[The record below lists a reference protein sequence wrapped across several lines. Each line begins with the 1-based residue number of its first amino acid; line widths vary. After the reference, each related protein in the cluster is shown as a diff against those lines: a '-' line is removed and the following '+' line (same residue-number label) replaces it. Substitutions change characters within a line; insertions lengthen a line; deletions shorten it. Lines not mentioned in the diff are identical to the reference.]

1 MIDMLNTGVGDLM
14 LWQYIMIMAVGL
26 ILIWWKG

>member
-1 MIDMLNTGVGDLM
+1 MIDILTIGFGDLM
-14 LWQYIMIMAVGL
+14 LWEYVLIALVGL